1 MKKIGK
7 LVSITLLLMAA
18 GLFSACSSTAGV
30 EGRKSEYAEQL
41 RVNNPWLRPYLE
53 IASLKT
59 VMVGGVMKANV
70 TLFSDNSDS
79 MKLQYKFSWYDE
91 NGMIIERDGEPWK
104 ALNIYGKETKDII
117 GIAPNV
123 YAKEF
128 KVVIRERK

>member
-1 MKKIGK
+1 MNRFIKISCLCGM
-7 LVSITLLLMAA
+7 VAA
-18 GLFSACSSTAGV
+18 FSACSSTAGV

-41 RVNNPWLRPYLE
+41 RVNNPWLKPYLE
-53 IASLKT
+53 IASLKQ
-59 VMVGGVMKANV
+59 VMVGGVLKANV

-104 ALNIYGKETKDII
+104 SFDIYGKETKDIV
-117 GIAPNV
+117 GVAPNV

-128 KVVIRERK
+128 KVVIRERE

>member
-1 MKKIGK
+1 MKKFIGISC
-7 LVSITLLLMAA
+7 LCGIAIA
-18 GLFSACSSTAGV
+18 FSACSSTAGV
-30 EGRKSEYAEQL
+30 EGRQSEYAEQL
-41 RVNNPWLRPYLE
+41 RVNNPWLKPYLE
-53 IASLKT
+53 IASLKQ
-59 VMVGGVMKANV
+59 VMVDGVMKANV

-104 ALNIYGKETKDII
+104 SLNIYGKETKDIV
-117 GIAPNV
+117 GIAPNI